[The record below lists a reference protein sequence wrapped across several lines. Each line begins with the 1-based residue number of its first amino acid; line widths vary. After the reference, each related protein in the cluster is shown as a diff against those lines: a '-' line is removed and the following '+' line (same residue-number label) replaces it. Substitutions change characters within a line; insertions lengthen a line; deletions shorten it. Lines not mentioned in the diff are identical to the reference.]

1 MLLLVLCVV
10 SYNVG
15 LILTCKSADVD
26 TEDVFDFYVCP
37 KDEVNGKPRV
47 SFSVK
52 GTIEK
57 HEKVVNIPITVPYCQ
72 ELVFV
77 RVLVNNHEA
86 PPAVYLDEEYLRVT
100 IRYRPKQ
107 DSASS
112 YALFA
117 KTVPHEDCE
126 DDSSSS
132 EP

>member
-37 KDEVNGKPRV
+37 KDEGSFLPIYICLFQALMIPNFFFHVILVNGKPRV

-57 HEKVVNIPITVPYCQ
+57 HEKVVNIPITV
-72 ELVFV
+72 
-77 RVLVNNHEA
+77 R
-86 PPAVYLDEEYLRVT
+86 
-100 IRYRPKQ
+100 
-107 DSASS
+107 
-112 YALFA
+112 
-117 KTVPHEDCE
+117 
-126 DDSSSS
+126 
-132 EP
+132 